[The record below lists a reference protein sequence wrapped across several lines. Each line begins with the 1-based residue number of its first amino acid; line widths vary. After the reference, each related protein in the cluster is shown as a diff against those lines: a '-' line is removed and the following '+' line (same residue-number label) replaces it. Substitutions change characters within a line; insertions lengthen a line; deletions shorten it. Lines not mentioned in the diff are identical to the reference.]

1 MNNDIDYQ
9 EHEVVTN
16 DAQLIQMLN
25 KQLVE
30 VLGQLREKEE
40 ECSELIEFINLKN
53 EHLLEQAQ
61 KLAERDD
68 ECNEL
73 IEVLMF
79 KNEHIRDLKAAS
91 KGIQV

>member
-9 EHEVVTN
+9 EHEVVTS

-40 ECSELIEFINLKN
+40 ECSELIEFIN
-53 EHLLEQAQ
+53 H
-61 KLAERDD
+61 
-68 ECNEL
+68 
-73 IEVLMF
+73 
-79 KNEHIRDLKAAS
+79 KNEHILDLAQQLKELS
-91 KGIQV
+91 

>member
-9 EHEVVTN
+9 EHEVVTS

-40 ECSELIEFINLKN
+40 ECSELIEFIN
-53 EHLLEQAQ
+53 H
-61 KLAERDD
+61 
-68 ECNEL
+68 
-73 IEVLMF
+73 
-79 KNEHIRDLKAAS
+79 KNEHILELTQEINHLEGNIR
-91 KGIQV
+91 